1 MNMINKELLIQ
12 LPKHHRYHVFQ
23 TDSNVLNFVRDDIN
37 KSIVQL
43 HEKLSN
49 VGYMDIPTSSIK
61 FKNTVSTFG
70 QVHER
75 REYFCF
81 KHGLQ
86 VGEMVWLVENNY
98 VTGIGDHFL
107 LGTLSQKNLLNES
120 GINYGF

>member
-1 MNMINKELLIQ
+1 MNMIKKDLLIQ
-12 LPKHHRYHVFQ
+12 LPKHQRYHVFQ

-49 VGYMDIPTSSIK
+49 VGYMDITSSSIE
-61 FKNTVSTFG
+61 FKNPVSTFG

-86 VGEMVWLVENNY
+86 VGEMVWLFESDY

-107 LGTLSQKNLLNES
+107 QGILSQKS
-120 GINYGF
+120 